1 MGLDMYLHK
10 KTYVKN
16 WSHTK
21 PEERHEVSVKKNGQ
35 PVVGI
40 KPERISEISETVG
53 QWRKFNALHR
63 WFVENCQNGEDDCKE
78 YHVDRSQ
85 LVNLLGVLK
94 QVQEDF
100 DTTGGIKAHELFPT
114 ESGPFF
120 GDTSYDEYYFDDV
133 KETVVLLEELI
144 QEDGD
149 GYFYYQSSW

>member
-16 WSHTK
+16 WSHMT
-21 PEERHEVSVKKNGQ
+21 PEELHEVSVKKNGK

-40 KPERISEISETVG
+40 KPERVSEISETVG
-53 QWRKFNALHR
+53 QWRKFNALHG

-78 YHVDRSQ
+78 YHVEKSQ

-94 QVQEDF
+94 QVLEDF
-100 DTTGGIKAHELFPT
+100 DATGGIKAHELFPT
-114 ESGPFF
+114 QGGSFF
-120 GDTSYDEYYFDDV
+120 GDTSYDEYYFNDV

-144 QEDGD
+144 QEEGDGD
-149 GYFYYQSSW
+149 FYYQSSW

>member
-16 WSHTK
+16 WSHTS
-21 PEERHEVSVKKNGQ
+21 PLHEVSVKKNGQ

-78 YHVDRSQ
+78 YHVDKSQ
-85 LVNLLGVLK
+85 LVDLLEVLK

-100 DTTGGIKAHELFPT
+100 DTTGGIKAHELFPA
-114 ESGPFF
+114 ESGFFF
-120 GDTSYDEYYFDDV
+120 GSTEYDECYFDDV

-149 GYFYYQSSW
+149 GDFYYQSSW

>member
-21 PEERHEVSVKKNGQ
+21 PEELHEVSVKKNGN

-40 KPERISEISETVG
+40 KPKRVSEISETVG
-53 QWRKFNALHR
+53 TWRKFNALHR

-94 QVQEDF
+94 HVQEDYE
-100 DTTGGIKAHELFPT
+100 TTGGIKAHELFPT
-114 ESGPFF
+114 ESGFFF

-149 GYFYYQSSW
+149 GDFYYQSSW

>member
-16 WSHTK
+16 WSHMT
-21 PEERHEVSVKKNGQ
+21 PEELHEVSVKKNGK

-40 KPERISEISETVG
+40 KPERVSEISETVG
-53 QWRKFNALHR
+53 QWRKFNALHG

-78 YHVDRSQ
+78 YHVEKSQ

-94 QVQEDF
+94 QVLEDF
-100 DTTGGIKAHELFPT
+100 DATGGIKAHELFPT
-114 ESGPFF
+114 QGGFFF
-120 GDTSYDEYYFDDV
+120 GDTSYDEWYFENV
-133 KETVVLLEELI
+133 KETIVLLEELI

-149 GYFYYQSSW
+149 GDFYYQSSW

>member
-85 LVNLLGVLK
+85 LVNLLEVLK

-114 ESGPFF
+114 ESGFFF

>member
-120 GDTSYDEYYFDDV
+120 GGTEYDEYYFDDV

-149 GYFYYQSSW
+149 GDFYYQSSW